1 MPESRAALEVEDIH
15 TYYGESHVLQGVSL
29 HVAPGEVL
37 AILGRNG
44 MGKTTL
50 IRSIIGF
57 TPPRRGSVRF
67 KGQDITRWPPYRMI
81 EAGMALVPQGRRV
94 FPSLTVRENLVREA
108 KGTAPAQWGA
118 LEEQVRQSIVGRVQ
132 RRNAWTLQV
141 AREHARLVLFIGID
155 PRMGEDG
162 MLADGRVIADGPRA
176 EVRRDPQVRE
186 IYLGA

>member
-1 MPESRAALEVEDIH
+1 VPEAHAAIEVEDIH

-29 HVAPGEVL
+29 RVAEGEVL

-67 KGQDITRWPPYRMI
+67 KDHDITRWPPYRMI

-94 FPSLTVRENLVREA
+94 FPSLTVRENC
-108 KGTAPAQWGA
+108 AP
-118 LEEQVRQSIVGRVQ
+118 
-132 RRNAWTLQV
+132 
-141 AREHARLVLFIGID
+141 
-155 PRMGEDG
+155 
-162 MLADGRVIADGPRA
+162 GPR
-176 EVRRDPQVRE
+176 EPLNRP
-186 IYLGA
+186 